1 MALSHMVLA
10 SLLAVSLQ
18 YTNDMTAVA
27 AHSPATATV
36 ETARSAALVT
46 GQPAPDFVF
55 RSHEYGWRKLSDV
68 LDQGSVLLVF
78 GGSDEQLRSVQDSY
92 RPLVDAGVVP
102 MVVTSV
108 PSVDAQ
114 RAIERCQVSF
124 SLLSDPHDEIAMQ
137 FGLAEG
143 EFQGWFLID
152 AKGRVRGHGLGTVPA
167 HDWAT
172 LATAALNHDDAQALS
187 EE

>member
-18 YTNDMTAVA
+18 YTNDMTAA
-27 AHSPATATV
+27 AENTSTTAPT
-36 ETARSAALVT
+36 ETAHPVALVT
-46 GQPAPDFVF
+46 GRTAPDFVF
-55 RSHEYGWRKLSDV
+55 RSHEYGWRKLGDV

-92 RPLVDAGVVP
+92 QPLIEAGVVP

-108 PSVDAQ
+108 HSDDA
-114 RAIERCQVSF
+114 RKAIERCQVRYSV
-124 SLLSDPHDEIAMQ
+124 LSDPHDEIATQ
-137 FGLAEG
+137 FGLATR
-143 EFQGWFLID
+143 EFQGWYLID
-152 AKGRVRGHGLGTVPA
+152 SKGHVRGHGMGTVPVQS
-167 HDWAT
+167 WAAV
-172 LATAALNHDDAQALS
+172 ATSALGNDSQALS

>member
-10 SLLAVSLQ
+10 SILAISLQ
-18 YTNDMTAVA
+18 YTNDVTAA
-27 AHSPATATV
+27 AENSSTTAPA
-36 ETARSAALVT
+36 ETARPAALVT

-92 RPLVDAGVVP
+92 QPLLEAGVVP

-108 PSVDAQ
+108 PSDDA
-114 RAIERCQVSF
+114 RKAIERCQIRYSV
-124 SLLSDPHDEIAMQ
+124 LSDPQEEIATQ
-137 FGLAEG
+137 FGLATR
-143 EFQGWFLID
+143 EFQGWYLID
-152 AKGRVRGHGLGTVPA
+152 AKGRVRGHGLGTVPMR
-167 HDWAT
+167 DWAT
-172 LATAALNHDDAQALS
+172 LATAALSNDAAQAMS